1 MLFDF
6 VMHLVIFSM
15 NALCLRNFEIFVSV
29 VSIVKV
35 CLSAGD
41 FGKLCQLFF
50 VQTSL
55 QLFQNQSYISF
66 SSHMEMSFVASGRD
80 LEL

>member
-1 MLFDF
+1 
-6 VMHLVIFSM
+6 
-15 NALCLRNFEIFVSV
+15 
-29 VSIVKV
+29 
-35 CLSAGD
+35 
-41 FGKLCQLFF
+41 LFF